1 MDTGMDR
8 VNRILFNDKYCRLM
22 AVIKDKERDRIFCR
36 HGLDHCFDVARIAYI
51 MCLEE
56 DMGIEKEYIYAAALL
71 HDIGRA
77 DPEES
82 GVQHHLLS
90 VELAGEILRECGFDE
105 RDTDMI
111 CDAIG
116 SHNTDGDTRKGL
128 SYILYRADK
137 QSRNCFDCTASDECY
152 WPDAERNLKI
162 RY

>member
-22 AVIKDKERDRIFCR
+22 SVIKDKERDRIFCR

-51 MCLEE
+51 MSLE
-56 DMGIEKEYIYAAALL
+56 DCMGIKKEYIYAAALL

-77 DPEES
+77 DPEGS

-105 RDTDMI
+105 GDTDMI

-116 SHNTDGDTRKGL
+116 SHNTDADTSEAL
-128 SYILYRADK
+128 S
-137 QSRNCFDCTASDECY
+137 
-152 WPDAERNLKI
+152 
-162 RY
+162 